1 MQGTIINLV
10 EQIVRAIGT
19 EFKIYIPQV
28 IPQVLKVFMHDNSSQ
43 KTVTD
48 KVCIA
53 YFFLGLGAHYINH
66 SVQPFI

>member
-48 KVCIA
+48 KV
-53 YFFLGLGAHYINH
+53 Y
-66 SVQPFI
+66 V